1 MNVIIEFGKFGN
13 IIPNL
18 FAFSMKNVGTILMNF
33 DTSFRVSVGVG
44 ITGKVWST
52 VDNED
57 LLSGSSK
64 SLSNSCTKE
73 SGTDN

>member
-1 MNVIIEFGKFGN
+1 MNVIIEFSEFGN

-18 FAFSMKNVGTILMNF
+18 FAFSMKNVRTVLMNF

-64 SLSNSCTKE
+64 SLSNSSTEE

>member
-1 MNVIIEFGKFGN
+1 MDVIIEFSEFGN

-18 FAFSMKNVGTILMNF
+18 FAFSMKDVGTILMNF
-33 DTSFRVSVGVG
+33 DTSFRVSVGIG
-44 ITGKVWST
+44 ITGKMWST

-64 SLSNSCTKE
+64 SLSNSSTEE
-73 SGTDN
+73 SGTNN

>member
-1 MNVIIEFGKFGN
+1 MDVIIEFGEFGN

-18 FAFSMKNVGTILMNF
+18 FAFCMKNMGTILMNF

-44 ITGKVWST
+44 ITGKVWPT
-52 VDNED
+52 INNDD

-64 SLSNSCTKE
+64 SLSNSSTEE